1 MLVDS
6 ACGNEEAALDSSE
19 LPPVCTEL
27 AQSTGE
33 GQELFQALMADRSAD
48 SYARL
53 GQFYLER
60 GDVDCAS
67 RAFQSAV
74 SMDDQLWKAHYG
86 LGLALLQ
93 NGDGK
98 RAVDELRRVLHHTPQ
113 DSMAHNALGM
123 AFEAMRNYNSAE
135 EEFKAALTLNPQ
147 FDLAYF
153 NLAHVLGA
161 QKKYSA
167 VSRGSR
173 SSRARIQTGAG
184 EGLHR

>member
-1 MLVDS
+1 VNPQFSFRANPGKLRRPFIAASLAVFLFIPMLVAS

-86 LGLALLQ
+86 LGLA
-93 NGDGK
+93 
-98 RAVDELRRVLHHTPQ
+98 
-113 DSMAHNALGM
+113 
-123 AFEAMRNYNSAE
+123 
-135 EEFKAALTLNPQ
+135 
-147 FDLAYF
+147 
-153 NLAHVLGA
+153 
-161 QKKYSA
+161 
-167 VSRGSR
+167 
-173 SSRARIQTGAG
+173 
-184 EGLHR
+184 